1 MELGNKIRFAVVGVG
16 HIGKRHASFIQA
28 HPEAELVAI
37 CDIRSVAETQFKGTD
52 LPYFPTLEA
61 MLAADLSLEVICV
74 CTPNGLHEMQAIQ
87 ILNAGKHVV
96 IEKPM
101 ALTKVG
107 CERIIHKALERSRQ
121 VFCVMQNRYSPPSQW
136 LKSIIEQEILGD
148 IYLVQVNCFWNR
160 DGRYYQ
166 PDSWHGTKDLDGGTL
181 YTQFSHFVDM
191 MYWLFG
197 DIADIQARFDDFN
210 HSELTSF
217 EDAGIVSFRFNQG
230 GMGVLSYS
238 TAVWERNLES
248 SLTIIAEKG
257 SVKVSGQ
264 YMNEVVACEIEGYT
278 LPELAPTNPPNDY
291 GMHKGSAANHVY
303 IFENVVD
310 VLKGRSSITTNALE
324 GMKVVEIIERMYA
337 RKMD

>member
-291 GMHKGSAANHVY
+291 GMYKGSAANHVY